1 MDIEGVVDRMDHVLS
16 AGRTQALAVGVVAA
30 DARQVTCRGSVDGRA
45 VTVRTSFYAASVTKQ
60 VIGLLLARLTVAGAA
75 GVDDPVRRWLPEL
88 PDWVE
93 PVRLR
98 HLVHH
103 TSDLPDVTDPT
114 RSVPADNAEVIE
126 RLQRWTP
133 VQPLEPGARY
143 AYNNAGYVLLAE
155 AVGRMSGR
163 PVDELAAAE
172 LFRPLALRESRLGGP
187 AVRIAGVPD
196 PPGTI
201 GDGGLWTSVTDLTNW
216 LDACNR
222 DCFGD
227 RAQRVAETPGG
238 LDAASPSG
246 YAWGVRVS
254 ARPYGPIVTH
264 GGSWGAW
271 LAKTVRVPARRIAV
285 AVLSVGGTDQAI
297 SDLGTDLAEALATR

>member
-1 MDIEGVVDRMDHVLS
+1 MDTEWVAGRVERVLS
-16 AGRTQALAVGVVAA
+16 TGGVRALAVGVVAA
-30 DARQVTCRGSVDGRA
+30 DTREVICRGGVAGRA
-45 VTVRTSFYAASVTKQ
+45 VTARTSFYAASVTKQ
-60 VIGLLLARLTVAGAA
+60 IIGLLLARETVARAA
-75 GVDDPVRRWLPEL
+75 DVDDPVRRWLPEL
-88 PDWVE
+88 PDWVD

-114 RSVPADNAEVIE
+114 DMVPASNAEVIE

-133 VQPLEPGARY
+133 LQPPDPGVRY

-155 AVGRMSGR
+155 AVGRMAGR

-172 LFRPLALRESRLGGP
+172 LFRPLTLRETRLGGP
-187 AVRIAGVPD
+187 AVRVPEVPD

-201 GDGGLWTSVTDLTNW
+201 GDGGLWTSITDLTAW

-222 DCFGD
+222 AHFGE
-227 RAQRVAETPGG
+227 RAHRVAQTPGG
-238 LDAASPSG
+238 LDAGSPSG

-254 ARPYGPIVTH
+254 ARPYGALVTH
-264 GGSWGAW
+264 GGSWGSW
-271 LAKTVRVPARRIAV
+271 QAKTARVPERGIAV
-285 AVLSVGGTDQAI
+285 AVLSVGGAEQAI
-297 SDLGTDLAEALATR
+297 SDLGTDLAQALATG

>member
-1 MDIEGVVDRMDHVLS
+1 MDTEGVARRMDHVM
-16 AGRTQALAVGVVAA
+16 ATGHVRALAVGIVVG
-30 DARQVTCRGSVDGRA
+30 DEGQVSCRGGVDGPA
-45 VTVRTSFYAASVTKQ
+45 VTARTSFYAASVTKQ
-60 VIGLLLARLTVAGAA
+60 IIGLLLARAVVAGAA
-75 GVDDPVRRWLPEL
+75 GIDDPVCRWLPEL

-114 RSVPADNAEVIE
+114 RSVPTGNAEVIE
-126 RLQRWTP
+126 RLQGWTP
-133 VQPLEPGARY
+133 VQPPEPGVRY

-172 LFRPLALRESRLGGP
+172 LFRPLALRETRLGGP
-187 AVRIAGVPD
+187 AVPVPGSPD

-201 GDGGLWTSVTDLTNW
+201 GDGGLWTSVTDLTTW

-222 DCFGD
+222 DRLGG
-227 RAQRVAETPGG
+227 RAQRMAETPGG
-238 LDAASPSG
+238 PDAGSGSG

-254 ARPYGPIVTH
+254 ARPYGALVTH
-264 GGSWGAW
+264 GGSWGGW
-271 LAKTVRVPARRIAV
+271 QAKTVRVPARRIAV
-285 AVLSVGGTDQAI
+285 AVLGVGAPEQVI
-297 SDLGTDLAEALATR
+297 SDLGTDLAQTLATG